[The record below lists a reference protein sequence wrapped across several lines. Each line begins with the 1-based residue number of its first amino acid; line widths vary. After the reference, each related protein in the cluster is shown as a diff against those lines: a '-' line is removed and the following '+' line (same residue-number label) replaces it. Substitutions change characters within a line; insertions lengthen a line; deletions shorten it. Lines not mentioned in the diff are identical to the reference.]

1 MLWDLYS
8 ESANKAYR
16 AWNVTIRMAHDLPRQ
31 TRTFIVENYLCP
43 LPSARQMI
51 LRRYVQYVQSL
62 LNSANPVISQ
72 LASLSVN
79 STRSVT
85 GRNVKNMRDEFGLD
99 PLSVNKRQFV
109 VKKVVIPENGVETIE
124 LLDFLLYLRSNETE
138 EEIVD
143 ELNDVIFNVCSA

>member
-1 MLWDLYS
+1 
-8 ESANKAYR
+8 
-16 AWNVTIRMAHDLPRQ
+16 
-31 TRTFIVENYLCP
+31 
-43 LPSARQMI
+43 MI

-109 VKKVVIPENGVETIE
+109 VKKVVIPEDGDETIE

>member
-1 MLWDLYS
+1 
-8 ESANKAYR
+8 
-16 AWNVTIRMAHDLPRQ
+16 MAHDLPRQ